1 MQERILKDSLGLPF
15 LLAAEA
21 ECERH
26 GGGSALSLQIF
37 VDRTTRWM
45 SREQKTWALALAFL
59 EDVNADTVRCMLP
72 DSEPME
78 VVEWFKQEASLRSP
92 ETEKWRMLPLISSR
106 LQASIQNDSPS
117 QYQTYKEMAANAH
130 RGVV

>member
-1 MQERILKDSLGLPF
+1 
-15 LLAAEA
+15 
-21 ECERH
+21 
-26 GGGSALSLQIF
+26 
-37 VDRTTRWM
+37 
-45 SREQKTWALALAFL
+45 LAFL
-59 EDVNADTVRCMLP
+59 EDVNADTVRRMLP

-92 ETEKWRMLPLISSR
+92 ETEKWRMLPLIRSR

-117 QYQTYKEMAANAH
+117 QYQTYKEMAAKAQ